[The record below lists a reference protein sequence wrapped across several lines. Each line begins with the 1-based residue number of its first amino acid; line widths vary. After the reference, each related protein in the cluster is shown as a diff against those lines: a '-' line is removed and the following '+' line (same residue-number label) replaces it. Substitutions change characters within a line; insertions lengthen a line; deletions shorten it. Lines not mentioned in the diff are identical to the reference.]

1 MKYAVLSDSAREE
14 IKSEKINEIGKKYGY
29 EVKQKFNFVAHSI
42 QHKTDSEIK
51 EMVKNQIERVAQD
64 KGLSKVDTEL
74 LKRSNEV
81 KNIEKYLQNERERRN
96 GIDQR
101 REQNKGRGI

>member
-1 MKYAVLSDSAREE
+1 
-14 IKSEKINEIGKKYGY
+14 
-29 EVKQKFNFVAHSI
+29 
-42 QHKTDSEIK
+42 
-51 EMVKNQIERVAQD
+51 MVKNQIERVAQD

-96 GIDQR
+96 GIDQKR
-101 REQNKGRGI
+101 AK